1 MGWSYDS
8 NSPRRDASVPVEVEL
23 EAVFGKPEPIPWRY
37 KFVLFWQFLT
47 RR

>member
-8 NSPRRDASVPVEVEL
+8 NSPQRDTSVPVEVEF
-23 EAVFGKPEPIPWRY
+23 ERETSNKPIPWRY
-37 KFVLFWQFLT
+37 KFVRLWRFLT